1 MAGLKIQN
9 KNGTWLDVPTPSKIN
24 VTDELVWG
32 SNTGR
37 TQSGKMIG
45 DFKGFKAKV
54 EVQWSTLTKQQMK
67 TLRDALH
74 STKPFFKIQYW
85 DIENSASGGMVTKTV
100 YMNEIPRQLYS
111 LVNGYQL
118 YQEVEVHFIE
128 Q

>member
-9 KNGTWLDVPTPSKIN
+9 KSGTWLDVPTPAKIN

-37 TQSGKMIG
+37 TSSGKMIG
-45 DFKGFKAKV
+45 DFKGYKQKV
-54 EVQWSTLTKQQMK
+54 ECIWNTLTKQEMA
-67 TLRDALH
+67 TLRSALH

-85 DIENSASGGMVTKTV
+85 DIEAGSNGGMVTKTV

-111 LVNGYQL
+111 LVNGYQF

>member
-1 MAGLKIQN
+1 MAGLKIQT
-9 KNGTWLDVPTPSKIN
+9 KSGTWLDVPTPSKIN

-45 DFKGFKAKV
+45 DFKGYKAKV